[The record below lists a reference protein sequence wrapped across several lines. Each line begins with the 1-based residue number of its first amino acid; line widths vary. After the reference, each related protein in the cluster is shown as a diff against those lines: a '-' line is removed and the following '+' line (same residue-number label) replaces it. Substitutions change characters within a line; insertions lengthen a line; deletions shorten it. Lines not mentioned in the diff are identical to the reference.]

1 MYFSVELV
9 FGEKKAIFFTVYSS
23 FPNLAAIVAYANQY
37 VSDPEGTFSL
47 TSGSESIRFGSG
59 VYRTFSFRSLK

>member
-9 FGEKKAIFFTVYSS
+9 FGEKKAIFSPYSS
-23 FPNLAAIVAYANQY
+23 FQNLAAIVAYANQF

-59 VYRTFSFRSLK
+59 VYHTFSFRSLK